1 MIKILFTGGGTAG
14 HIFPIV
20 AIIREIKKI
29 YPNKDIKFFY
39 IGPKDPF
46 VKNIL
51 VEEGVEVK
59 TILAGK
65 LRRYFSPLNIIDIFF
80 KFPIGIIQAF
90 FHIFVIS
97 PDLIFSKG
105 GYGSLPVV
113 ICGWIFLTPIFIH
126 ESDVVPGLANKIASK
141 FALEIFTAFPVE
153 KVQYFPIRKMIC
165 VGNPIRKEILN
176 GSLREAQTLFKLTG
190 EKPVVL
196 VLGGSQGSQRI
207 NDKILTVL
215 RDFLENFE
223 LIHQTGSNNF
233 NQVKAEADTVIGSYS
248 KPYYHPVAFLND
260 EELAHAYKAADFIIS
275 RAGAGSIF
283 EIAAIGKP
291 SILIPLPESAQNHQ
305 LQNAYAFS
313 ENGASIVL
321 EEENFLPHFLLET
334 LKNLFS
340 QPKRIKQMGER
351 ALEFSKPESA
361 RIIGEY
367 LISYLIQ

>member
-1 MIKILFTGGGTAG
+1 
-14 HIFPIV
+14 
-20 AIIREIKKI
+20 
-29 YPNKDIKFFY
+29 
-39 IGPKDPF
+39 
-46 VKNIL
+46 
-51 VEEGVEVK
+51 
-59 TILAGK
+59 
-65 LRRYFSPLNIIDIFF
+65 
-80 KFPIGIIQAF
+80 
-90 FHIFVIS
+90 
-97 PDLIFSKG
+97 
-105 GYGSLPVV
+105 
-113 ICGWIFLTPIFIH
+113 
-126 ESDVVPGLANKIASK
+126 
-141 FALEIFTAFPVE
+141 
-153 KVQYFPIRKMIC
+153 MIC